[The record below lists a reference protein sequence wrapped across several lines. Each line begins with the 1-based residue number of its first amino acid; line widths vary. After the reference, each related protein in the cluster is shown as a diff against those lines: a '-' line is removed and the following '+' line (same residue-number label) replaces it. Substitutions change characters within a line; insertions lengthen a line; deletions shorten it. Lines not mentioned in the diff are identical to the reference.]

1 MLVEVATHTLDFL
14 LEVIVLLVLDSP
26 LSICHIR
33 RQSKA
38 LLPTFEV
45 RIGAVLRFSTSR

>member
-14 LEVIVLLVLDSP
+14 LEVIVFLVQDSP
-26 LSICHIR
+26 LSICHVR

-45 RIGAVLRFSTSR
+45 RIVADLRFSTSR